1 MQNGCPGLGEGIE
14 AAQDLGFAETSGQIG
29 ISISERAYVLATAY
43 HETGNFRWL
52 RELWGPTPAQT
63 RYEGRADLGNTV
75 AGDGRRFMGRGY
87 VQITG
92 RRNYT
97 DWGKR
102 LGLDL
107 LNRPDLAEEPDIA
120 AQILVEGMRL
130 GTFTGKSL
138 ADYTNSN
145 GVVHYQSAR
154 RIVNGTDRAE
164 LIAGYARA
172 YEAAIRAAEPVRAG
186 WLAALIQSLGN
197 LFRSKR

>member
-1 MQNGCPGLGEGIE
+1 MTP
-14 AAQDLGFAETSGQIG
+14 DLGNPHVLRIDRLAKSAGL
-29 ISISERAYVLATAY
+29 SISERAYVLATAY

-52 RELWGPTPAQT
+52 REIWGPTPAQT

-138 ADYTNSN
+138 ADYTNNN

>member
-1 MQNGCPGLGEGIE
+1 MTP
-14 AAQDLGFAETSGQIG
+14 DLGNPHVLRIDRLAKSAGL
-29 ISISERAYVLATAY
+29 SISERAYVLATAY

-52 RELWGPTPAQT
+52 REIWGPTPAQM

-92 RRNYT
+92 RRNYA

-107 LNRPDLAEEPDIA
+107 TDRPDMAEEPDIA
-120 AQILVEGMRL
+120 AQILVEGMRI
-130 GTFTGKSL
+130 GTFTGRRLSHHFGAGH
-138 ADYTNSN
+138 ADYA
-145 GVVHYQSAR
+145 GAR

-164 LIAGYARA
+164 LIAGYARS
-172 YEAAIRAAEPVRAG
+172 YEAAIRASEPEASS
-186 WLAALIQSLGN
+186 WLAALFQSLAN
-197 LFRSKR
+197 LFRSK

>member
-1 MQNGCPGLGEGIE
+1 MTP
-14 AAQDLGFAETSGQIG
+14 DLGNPHVLRIDRLAKSAGL
-29 ISISERAYVLATAY
+29 SISERAYVLATAY

-52 RELWGPTPAQT
+52 REIWGPTPAQT

-97 DWGKR
+97 DWSRR

-107 LNRPDLAEEPDIA
+107 LDRPDLAEEPDIA

-130 GTFTGKSL
+130 GTFTGRRLSHHFGGDR
-138 ADYTNSN
+138 ADFT
-145 GVVHYQSAR
+145 GAR
-154 RIVNGTDRAE
+154 RIINGTDRAE
-164 LIAGYARA
+164 QIAGYARA